1 MGEGLA
7 VEKKEIQNVSRS
19 RGTKTRTNRD
29 TYATTLRYI
38 YDTRMTGVRH
48 SCECLTTFA
57 RISLSFIFS
66 QFTRE
71 TVAVCSQFIL
81 ICIANSSHIVGSRK
95 LNCDGSAN
103 GSRRVRDTCDDFAI
117 VLRGVLSHKN
127 FGHVQNFRKPFATS
141 SRLLRGYCE
150 PLRAVHDSFETSSR
164 IESQNSREQSHA
176 SEIGL

>member
-1 MGEGLA
+1 M
-7 VEKKEIQNVSRS
+7 
-19 RGTKTRTNRD
+19 
-29 TYATTLRYI
+29 
-38 YDTRMTGVRH
+38 
-48 SCECLTTFA
+48 
-57 RISLSFIFS
+57 SLSFIFS

-71 TVAVCSQFIL
+71 TVAVCSQFIH
-81 ICIANSSHIVGSRK
+81 ICIANSSHCGSRK

-141 SRLLRGYCE
+141 SRLLRGYCA

-176 SEIGL
+176 SEIRA

>member
-1 MGEGLA
+1 MPDPGSNPWTSGYHVWKLFERNLDISG
-7 VEKKEIQNVSRS
+7 S

-38 YDTRMTGVRH
+38 YDTLTTVVRH

-57 RISLSFIFS
+57 RMSLSFIFS

-81 ICIANSSHIVGSRK
+81 ICIASSSHCGSRK

-127 FGHVQNFRKPFATS
+127 FGHVQNFLQTVRDQFATPARILRTLAS
-141 SRLLRGYCE
+141 GSRQFW
-150 PLRAVHDSFETSSR
+150 D
-164 IESQNSREQSHA
+164 
-176 SEIGL
+176 